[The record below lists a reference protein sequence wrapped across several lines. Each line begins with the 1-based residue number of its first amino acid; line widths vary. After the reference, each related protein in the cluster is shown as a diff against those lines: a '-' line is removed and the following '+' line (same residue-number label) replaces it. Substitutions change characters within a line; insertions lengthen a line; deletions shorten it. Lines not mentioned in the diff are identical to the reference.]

1 LRYYKSSLF
10 RQISP
15 TYFRMRLLFASLFAL
30 IIASPL
36 FSQTTL
42 QPLGPDGNIPP
53 FFYSPSQ
60 QIADQQIAARAKSGN
75 PMTQQEI
82 DFTRQMSYYAQQRCF
97 TGLVLFNDSLSN
109 YVTKVAAILL
119 KDDTALFNK
128 LHFYVYKDP
137 ALNAYTSATGNIL
150 ITVGLLAQLE
160 NEGQLAFILAHEI
173 THYKM
178 EHMLKGYIN
187 REELSEKG
195 PTYTWSS
202 SYYSYNQEQ
211 ELEADR
217 MGFDLYKKS
226 PYAISDAKRCFDIL
240 EYSDLPFDDMPFDT
254 LFFNKDY
261 MKVPVGYYKH
271 EVDPIY
277 TDDNYEDRSSTHPN
291 VRKRRMAL
299 LSTMDSVPETG
310 RVHFVIPK
318 EEFVAVRE
326 SARYEMCR
334 LLLGQ
339 RDYAAAIYA
348 SYMMLQKHPGDL
360 ELRKIIGYSMYNM
373 AAYKQSGTNIYSFWG
388 GYYFFGNGS
397 RYSGL
402 KRSSFYSTP
411 DFEDYP
417 GQQQQVFH
425 LFHEMEADEMTVMA
439 LSYNWYVYRDDPS
452 DSLQSRLCD
461 SLFSMLVNKQN
472 LHRKYFSTITPAQ
485 AQEELK
491 QDSIKRAAEMGETGD
506 SKYSRLDKFRV
517 TSEKERFIK
526 FAFVELL
533 KDTNFVNRFDYYT
546 ANRKSLV
553 YSSTSYSSE
562 TKEERQQREADEKK
576 YGAGVSKVIMVN
588 PDYSYYHEPDR
599 KDDPEME
606 YTQSET
612 GQVQMCAKLDQT
624 ATAAGV
630 DAVVLSPFMMD
641 SLDTDSFSDYAL
653 LNEWFYERVQYGTNN
668 YATNVANKAAIDSLI
683 VRYGTPY
690 VMFTNVE
697 AYYLKRIQHPVW
709 FAVSCVAV
717 LPAIYGFIPRREFV
731 YDAVV
736 LDLRTGEVVQ
746 MEDKE
751 YKRGK
756 EDEHF
761 QTFYKEFFAKLKRPV
776 KPADAKPTR
785 PEGLRD

>member
-1 LRYYKSSLF
+1 
-10 RQISP
+10 
-15 TYFRMRLLFASLFAL
+15 MRFITTLIVAMCLAATPLL
-30 IIASPL
+30 
-36 FSQTTL
+36 SQTHL
-42 QPLGPDGNIPP
+42 QPLAPGGNIPP
-53 FFYSPSQ
+53 FFTTPSQ
-60 QIADQQIAARAKSGN
+60 DIADEQIAARARSGN

-82 DFTRQMSYYAQQRCF
+82 EFTRQMSYYAQQRCF
-97 TGLVLFNDSLSN
+97 TGLVLFNDSLSD
-109 YVTKVAAILL
+109 YVTKVAAVLL

-150 ITVGLLAQLE
+150 VTVGLLAQLE

-173 THYKM
+173 THYKQ

-187 REELSEKG
+187 REELSGKG
-195 PTYTWSS
+195 PVYSWSS

-217 MGFDLYKKS
+217 MGFELYRKS

-277 TDDNYEDRSSTHPN
+277 TNDNYEDRSSTHPN

-299 LSTMDSVPETG
+299 LATMDSVSEES
-310 RVHFVIPK
+310 RVHFVLPK
-318 EEFVAVRE
+318 QEFVNVRE
-326 SARYEMCR
+326 SARYEMVR
-334 LLLGQ
+334 LLLSQ
-339 RDYAAAIYA
+339 REYGAAIYGA
-348 SYMMLQKHPGDL
+348 YVLLQKHPNDL
-360 ELRKIIGYSMYNM
+360 ELQKIIGYSMYNM
-373 AAYKQSGTNIYSFWG
+373 AAYKQTGSNIYSFWG
-388 GYYFFGNGS
+388 GYYFFGSGS
-397 RYSGL
+397 RYGAL
-402 KRSSFYSTP
+402 KRSSYYSMP
-411 DFEDYP
+411 NDDDYP

-425 LFHEMEADEMTVMA
+425 LFREMESDEMTVMA
-439 LSYNWYVYRDDPS
+439 LSYNWYLYKSDPS

-472 LHRKYFSTITPAQ
+472 LHRKYFSTITPQQ
-485 AQEELK
+485 AQEELR
-491 QDSIKRAAEMGETGD
+491 QDSIKRAQELGETGD

-533 KDTNFVNRFDYYT
+533 KDSAFVERFDYYT
-546 ANRKSLV
+546 ANRRSLV
-553 YSSTSYSSE
+553 YTGTSSYSSE
-562 TKEERQQREADEKK
+562 TKEEREQRIADEKK
-576 YGAGVSKVIMVN
+576 YGAGVNKVVIVN

-599 KDDPEME
+599 KEDPEME
-606 YTQSET
+606 YPKSEM
-612 GQVQMCAKLDQT
+612 GQVKMCSDISQSAKSQ
-624 ATAAGV
+624 GV
-630 DAVVLSPFMMD
+630 DAVVLSPFTMD
-641 SLDTDSFSDYAL
+641 SLDTDSFADYAL

-668 YATNVANKAAIDSLI
+668 YATNVANKAEIDSLI
-683 VRYGTPY
+683 ARYGTPY

-697 AYYLKRIQHPVW
+697 ASYLKRIQHPVW

-717 LPAIYGFIPRREFV
+717 LPVVYAFIPRHEFT

-736 LDLRTGEVVQ
+736 LDLRTGRVVQ
-746 MEDKE
+746 MEDE
-751 YKRGK
+751 SYKRGK
-756 EDEHF
+756 EHEHF
-761 QTFYKEFFAKLKRPV
+761 NTFYKEFFAKLKKPV
-776 KPADAKPTR
+776 KPAEPKPEK

>member
-1 LRYYKSSLF
+1 MRFLF
-10 RQISP
+10 V
-15 TYFRMRLLFASLFAL
+15 FLFAL
-30 IIASPL
+30 ITVSPL
-36 FSQTTL
+36 VSQTPL
-42 QPLGPDGNIPP
+42 QPLVPGGSIPP
-53 FFYSPSQ
+53 FFNCPSQ
-60 QIADQQIAARAKSGN
+60 KTADQKIAERARSGN
-75 PMTQQEI
+75 PMSQDEI

-109 YVTKVAAILL
+109 YVTKVAAVLL
-119 KDDTALFNK
+119 KDDPELLGK

-173 THYKM
+173 THYKQ

-187 REELSEKG
+187 RQQLSGKG

-217 MGFDLYKKS
+217 MGFELYKKS

-254 LFFNKDY
+254 LFFNRDF

-271 EVDPIY
+271 DVDPIY

-299 LSTMDSVPETG
+299 LATMDSVPETG
-310 RVHFVIPK
+310 RVHFVNPK
-318 EEFVAVRE
+318 KEFVDIRE
-326 SARYEMCR
+326 NARYEMCR

-348 SYMMLQKHPGDL
+348 SYLMLQKHPGDL
-360 ELRKIIGYSMYNM
+360 ELRKIIGYSLYNL
-373 AAYKQSGTNIYSFWG
+373 AAYKQSGGSFYSLWG
-388 GYYFFGNGS
+388 GYYYFRSGS
-397 RYSGL
+397 RYGGL
-402 KRSSFYSTP
+402 KRNSFYTSP
-411 DFEDYP
+411 NSDDYP

-425 LFHEMEADEMTVMA
+425 LLRKMAADEMTVMA
-439 LSYNWYVYRDDPS
+439 LSYNWYIHKDDPA
-452 DSLQSRLCD
+452 DSLQSQLCD

-485 AQEELK
+485 AQEELR
-491 QDSIKRAAEMGETGD
+491 QDSIKRASELGETGD

-533 KDTNFVNRFDYYT
+533 KDTSFVNRFDYYT
-546 ANRKSLV
+546 ANRRSLV
-553 YSSTSYSSE
+553 NTGSSSSYTSE
-562 TKEERQQREADEKK
+562 TKAERQQRKADEAK
-576 YGAGVSKVIMVN
+576 YGAGVNKVLLVN

-599 KDDPEME
+599 KDDPKME
-606 YTQSET
+606 YTKSES
-612 GQVQMCAKLDQT
+612 GQVSMCRQLDQV
-624 ATAAGV
+624 AASQGV
-630 DAVVLSPFMMD
+630 NAVVLSPFTMD
-641 SLDTDSFSDYAL
+641 SLDTDTFSDYAL

-668 YATNVANKAAIDSLI
+668 YATNVSNKAAIDSLI

-697 AYYLKRIQHPVW
+697 ASYLKRIQHPVW

-736 LDLRTGEVVQ
+736 LDLRTGKVVQ
-746 MEDKE
+746 MEYTS

-756 EDEHF
+756 EHEHF
-761 QTFYKEFFAKLKRPV
+761 NTFYKDFFGRLKRPV
-776 KPADAKPTR
+776 KPADPKPTK
-785 PEGLRD
+785 PAGLRD

>member
-1 LRYYKSSLF
+1 
-10 RQISP
+10 
-15 TYFRMRLLFASLFAL
+15 MRLLSFIVAL
-30 IIASPL
+30 IVVVSPL
-36 FSQTTL
+36 RSQTNL
-42 QPLGPDGNIPP
+42 EPLNPGGTVPA
-53 FFYSPSQ
+53 FFTYPSQ
-60 QIADQQIAARAKSGN
+60 MWVDQQIAAREKKGD
-75 PMTQQEI
+75 PMDEQEI
-82 DFTRQMSYYAQQRCF
+82 EFTRQMSYFAQQRCF

-109 YVTKVAAILL
+109 YVTKVARVLL

-150 ITVGLLAQLE
+150 ITIGLLAQIE

-173 THYKM
+173 THYKQ

-187 REELSEKG
+187 REELEENG

-217 MGFDLYKKS
+217 LGFELYKQS

-261 MKVPVGYYKH
+261 MKIPVGYYKH

-299 LSTMDSVPETG
+299 LATMDSVPETN
-310 RVHFVIPK
+310 RVHFVNSK
-318 EEFVAVRE
+318 TEFLDVRE

-334 LLLGQ
+334 LLLSQ
-339 RDYAAAIYA
+339 REYSAAIYA

-360 ELRKIIGYSMYNM
+360 ELRKIIGYSLYNL
-373 AAYKQSGTNIYSFWG
+373 AAYKQSGNNLYSFWG
-388 GYYFFGNGS
+388 GYYFGGSGS
-397 RYSGL
+397 RYGGL

-411 DFEDYP
+411 NYEDYP

-425 LFHEMEADEMTVMA
+425 LFSEMESDEMTVMA
-439 LSYNWYVYRDDPS
+439 LSYNWYLYKADPK

-472 LHRKYFSTITPAQ
+472 LHRKYFSTITPQ
-485 AQEELK
+485 EAQEELR
-491 QDSIKRAAEMGETGD
+491 QDSIKRASEMGETGD

-526 FAFVELL
+526 FAYVELL
-533 KDTNFVNRFDYYT
+533 KDSGFVKRFDYFT

-553 YSSTSYSSE
+553 YNGGNTTYSSE
-562 TKEERQQREADEKK
+562 TKDEREQREADEKK
-576 YGAGVSKVIMVN
+576 YGAGVNKVIIVN
-588 PDYSYYHEPDR
+588 PDYTYYHEPDR
-599 KDDPEME
+599 KEDEVME
-606 YTQSET
+606 YPKSEK
-612 GQVQMCAKLDQT
+612 GQVELTALVDQT
-624 ATAAGV
+624 AAQQGV
-630 DAVVLSPFMMD
+630 DAIVLSPFTMD
-641 SLDTDSFSDYAL
+641 SLDADTFSDYAL

-697 AYYLKRIQHPVW
+697 ASYLKRIQHPVW

-717 LPAIYGFIPRREFV
+717 FPAIYGFIPRHEFT

-746 MEDKE
+746 MENE
-751 YKRGK
+751 EFRRGK
-756 EDEHF
+756 ENEHCHN
-761 QTFYKEFFAKLKRPV
+761 FYKEFFAKLKRPK
-776 KPADAKPTR
+776 KPAEKKPE
-785 PEGLRD
+785 PPAGLRD

>member
-1 LRYYKSSLF
+1 
-10 RQISP
+10 
-15 TYFRMRLLFASLFAL
+15 MRLPFVFLFAL
-30 IIASPL
+30 ITSSSL

-42 QPLGPDGNIPP
+42 QPLGPGGNIPT
-53 FFYSPSQ
+53 FFTCPSQ
-60 QIADQQIAARAKSGN
+60 DWVDGQIVTRARYGD
-75 PMTQQEI
+75 PMDEQEI
-82 DFTRQMSYYAQQRCF
+82 EFTRQMSYYAQQRCF

-119 KDDTALFNK
+119 KDDPELFSK

-150 ITVGLLAQLE
+150 ITIGLLAQLE

-173 THYKM
+173 THYQQ

-195 PTYTWSS
+195 PSYTWSS

-217 MGFDLYKKS
+217 LGFELYKKS
-226 PYAISDAKRCFDIL
+226 PYAIADAKRCFDIL

-254 LFFNKDY
+254 MFFNKDF

-299 LSTMDSVPETG
+299 LATMDSVSEAG
-310 RVHFVIPK
+310 RTHFVQPK
-318 EEFVAVRE
+318 ELFVSIRE

-334 LLLGQ
+334 LLLSQ

-360 ELRKIIGYSMYNM
+360 ELRKIIGYSLYNL
-373 AAYKQSGTNIYSFWG
+373 AAYKQSGSNVYSFWG
-388 GYYFFGNGS
+388 AYSFFGSGGS

-402 KRSSFYSTP
+402 KRSSYYSMP
-411 DFEDYP
+411 NDDDYP

-425 LFHEMEADEMTVMA
+425 LFREMESDEMTVMA
-439 LSYNWYVYRDDPS
+439 LSYNWYLHKADPT
-452 DSLQSRLCD
+452 DSLQGRLCD

-472 LHRKYFSTITPAQ
+472 LHRKYFSTITPSQ

-491 QDSIKRAAEMGETGD
+491 QDSIKRASELGETGD

-533 KDTNFVNRFDYYT
+533 KDSAFVNKFDYYT

-553 YSSTSYSSE
+553 NTGNTTYSTE
-562 TKEERQQREADEKK
+562 TKEEREQREADEKK

-599 KDDPEME
+599 KEDPEME
-606 YTQSET
+606 YTKSEE
-612 GQVQMCAKLDQT
+612 GQVDLCAAIDQV
-624 ATAAGV
+624 ATSQGV
-630 DAVVLSPFMMD
+630 NAIMLSPFTMD

-683 VRYGTPY
+683 TRYGTPY

-697 AYYLKRIQHPVW
+697 ASYLKRIQHPVW

-717 LPAIYGFIPRREFV
+717 LPVIYGFIPRREFV

-736 LDLRTGEVVQ
+736 LDLRTGQVVQ
-746 MEDKE
+746 MEDQE
-751 YKRGK
+751 YKRGH
-756 EDEHF
+756 EEEHF
-761 QTFYKEFFAKLKRPV
+761 ATFYKEFFAKLKRPV
-776 KPADAKPTR
+776 KPADPKPVA